1 MGPAVAGL
9 GSASFTSPSRTLNRC
24 LCLLNPTP
32 EKCIARE
39 QMFSSNGGGGE
50 GEGEGESG
58 KCRRHAPGAMVT
70 SVTQEG
76 AADGIN
82 NNSVW
87 MFSARVFMRARQH
100 VPVSACTGVAVCILS
115 QASRMRV

>member
-1 MGPAVAGL
+1 MSV
-9 GSASFTSPSRTLNRC
+9 SIKSN
-24 LCLLNPTP
+24 
-32 EKCIARE
+32 ARKMYSKRANVFFKQRE
-39 QMFSSNGGGGE
+39 RESEGE
-50 GEGEGESG
+50 GEGEGRGEERTREGESA

-100 VPVSACTGVAVCILS
+100 VPVGACTGVAVCILS